1 MKEMTLD
8 ETVRRLTEFRK
19 KLQGNLVKDLGK
31 IVGVDMVSQ
40 IELRVRDTQ
49 KNWKGQGF
57 SRYSTRPML
66 TSGETL
72 RGRKVWRKM
81 ANSPTARRKLN
92 WVTIK
97 KGGKNIHLFELK
109 GGYMQLRQIEFGD
122 STPRNKTFEFT
133 GEMWRKFGVTKT
145 VVGDGVIRFT
155 LGGKTTAAQDKI
167 DWNSEREGMNII
179 APSKEEEKDLQEDIN
194 RLIPGYLAQVGL

>member
-19 KLQGNLVKDLGK
+19 KLKGNLVKDLGR
-31 IVGVDMVSQ
+31 IVGVDTVSQ
-40 IELRVRDTQ
+40 IEQRVRDNQ

-57 SRYSTRPML
+57 SRYSTKPML
-66 TSGETL
+66 TSGETVKS
-72 RGRKVWRKM
+72 RRVWRAVAGSK
-81 ANSPTARRKLN
+81 SKRKQLD

-109 GGYMQLRQIEFGD
+109 GGYAEMRRLEGFSNTRK
-122 STPRNKTFEFT
+122 SFEFT

-155 LGGKTTAAQDKI
+155 LGGKTSAAQDKI

-179 APSKEEEKDLQEDIN
+179 APSKEEEKDLQEKIN